1 MSNNVQN
8 DNRPSF
14 FPNSKTAR
22 AKQVAK
28 KQYQRLSESE
38 SQKNNSPE
46 QSNLSASV
54 EISEGLKDY
63 SRIKEIAVN
72 APEQDNSEKIEMLKN
87 QINSG
92 SYQVDYDRLAEQLL
106 FQELS

>member
-1 MSNNVQN
+1 MSSNVHN

-14 FPNSKTAR
+14 FPNSKAAR
-22 AKQVAK
+22 AKQIAK

-38 SQKNNSPE
+38 KNNSPE
-46 QSNLSASV
+46 QANASSSV

-63 SRIKEIAVN
+63 SRIKEIAVS
-72 APEQDNSEKIEMLKN
+72 APEIDNSKKIEMLKN
-87 QINSG
+87 KINSG
-92 SYQVDYDRLAEQLL
+92 TYQVDYDRLAEQLL